1 MYTRLTSEAANQIF
15 KFAKERVYK
24 VVAVPSSAFVAG
36 TSTAS
41 TSSSTS
47 SSSSSKGG
55 GPVTDSRALYLQ
67 NQTARLRLGFMMEPS
82 TGRFKTLL
90 VLCMYFLIS

>member
-36 TSTAS
+36 TSTTS
-41 TSSSTS
+41 TSSS